1 MPWIELKGR
10 EWYTTKACT
19 TKISYRQPTLWL
31 SGSSKFTWYID
42 QENPIKYAPDKAAVG
57 TIFYLIRYDE
67 VWAVIRTRQRVDAIM
82 LRAIVMVLSNFS
94 MLYTFFP
101 VLEIRFMP
109 GIKSLAKI
117 KYFTE
122 YWRLWRWSWAAKS
135 QASHL
140 PIWNISIFTP
150 RGCSLSLFQG
160 EAIGFSPSIELNRG
174 EFLKNF

>member
-1 MPWIELKGR
+1 M
-10 EWYTTKACT
+10 
-19 TKISYRQPTLWL
+19 

-109 GIKSLAKI
+109 GIKSLAKK

-122 YWRLWRWSWAAKS
+122 KKKK
-135 QASHL
+135 H
-140 PIWNISIFTP
+140 
-150 RGCSLSLFQG
+150 
-160 EAIGFSPSIELNRG
+160 AI
-174 EFLKNF
+174 